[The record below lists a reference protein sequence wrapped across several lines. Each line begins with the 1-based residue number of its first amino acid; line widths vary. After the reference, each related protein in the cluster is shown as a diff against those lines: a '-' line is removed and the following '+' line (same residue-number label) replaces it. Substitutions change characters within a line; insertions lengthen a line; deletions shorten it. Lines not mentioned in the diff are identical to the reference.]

1 MSNVSRS
8 KGLGSSVFGS
18 IPGSMLASMLW
29 MAFAGPALAQTP
41 APAKPDPTSIGQA
54 MQDGSAQ
61 MKTGHFVEAAATY
74 SRVTQ
79 IEPGFAEGFFNLG
92 LAEVQAGRL
101 DEART
106 ALEKAERLKPGL
118 RGANL
123 FLGTIAYRQNRFK
136 DAEANLL
143 KETQLDP
150 RNAKAFMWLGVCR
163 LAQDDPQKAIPPLD
177 KAFALDPSDV
187 DILYHR
193 GRAYLLVA
201 NASYDA
207 MFKLDHDSLRVHQV
221 LGEAYAQAYRNQNA
235 ISEFELAV
243 KMAPRQPGL
252 HEELA
257 DQYWIVGDVD
267 KASAAYREE
276 LAIDPDAVSSMYK
289 LGSLLAKSP
298 TPAEGIPLLRSALR
312 LDPSLSDAHYYL
324 GEGLM
329 GTDHDAEAIQEFEAA
344 IAADPA
350 NERAMTSYYKLALIY
365 RKLHKTQEAQA
376 ALTKYQRMRADV
388 KARQESK
395 SAELV
400 RRRTELPV
408 NDDQVADTALADK

>member
-1 MSNVSRS
+1 VSNLKRKRYLQGCALLIVMV
-8 KGLGSSVFGS
+8 GST
-18 IPGSMLASMLW
+18 
-29 MAFAGPALAQTP
+29 LAQT
-41 APAKPDPTSIGQA
+41 APGEARNQA
-54 MQDGSAQ
+54 MQDGIAQ
-61 MKTGHFVEAAATY
+61 MKAGNFVQAADAFAK
-74 SRVTQ
+74 VTRAQ
-79 IEPGFAEGFFNLG
+79 PGFAEGYFNLG
-92 LAEVQAGRL
+92 LADEQAGRL
-101 DEART
+101 DDARA
-106 ALEKAERLKPGL
+106 ALEKAVRLKPAL

-123 FLGTIAYRQNRFK
+123 FLGILAYRQNRFK
-136 DAEANLL
+136 DAEASLS
-143 KETQLDP
+143 KETQVDP
-150 RNAKAFMWLGVCR
+150 SNAKAFMWLGVCL
-163 LAQDDPQKAIPPLD
+163 LAQDNPQAAIPPLD
-177 KAFALDPSDV
+177 KAFALNRSDV

-221 LGEAYAQAYRNQNA
+221 LGEAYAQGYRNQNA

-267 KASAAYREE
+267 KAADAYREE
-276 LAIDPDAVSSMYK
+276 LNIDPNAVSSMYK
-289 LGSLLAKSP
+289 LGSLLAKGPSP
-298 TPAEGIPLLRSALR
+298 ADGVPLLRSALR

-324 GEGLM
+324 GEGLV
-329 GTDHDAEAIQEFEAA
+329 GAGKDAEAIQEFEAA

-350 NERAMTSYYKLALIY
+350 NDRAMTSYYRLSLIY
-365 RKLHKTQEAQA
+365 RKLHKAEDAQV
-376 ALTKYQRMRADV
+376 ALANYKRMRTDV
-388 KARQESK
+388 KARQDSK

-408 NDDQVADTALADK
+408 NDDETAATASANE

>member
-1 MSNVSRS
+1 MSNFSRF
-8 KGLGSSVFGS
+8 GCFGS
-18 IPGSMLASMLW
+18 LALAGSMLFVVLALP
-29 MAFAGPALAQTP
+29 AGAQT
-41 APAKPDPTSIGQA
+41 ADQSLVTQA
-54 MQDGSAQ
+54 MQGGSAQ
-61 MKTGHFVEAAATY
+61 MKAGNFAEAAAAY
-74 SRVTQ
+74 ARVTQ
-79 IEPGFAEGFFNLG
+79 MEPGFAEGYFNLG
-92 LAEVQAGRL
+92 LAEEQAGRL
-101 DEART
+101 DEARA
-106 ALEKAERLKPGL
+106 ALEKAVRLKPGL

-163 LAQDDPQKAIPPLD
+163 LAQDNPQAAIPSLD
-177 KAFALDPSDV
+177 KALALAPSDV

-257 DQYWIVGDVD
+257 DQYWIVGNIDN
-267 KASAAYREE
+267 AAEAYRQE
-276 LAIDPDAVSSMYK
+276 LAIDPNAVSSMYK

-298 TPAEGIPLLRSALR
+298 TPADGIPLLRNALQH
-312 LDPSLSDAHYYL
+312 DPSLSDAHFYL

-329 GTDHDAEAIQEFEAA
+329 GAGHDAEAIQEFEAA
-344 IAADPA
+344 IGADPA
-350 NERAMTSYYKLALIY
+350 NDRAMTSYYKLALIY
-365 RKLHKTQEAQA
+365 RKLHKAQEAQA
-376 ALTKYQRMRADV
+376 ALTNYQRMRADV
-388 KARQESK
+388 KARQDSK
-395 SAELV
+395 SAERV
-400 RRRTELPV
+400 RKRTELPV
-408 NDDQVADTALADK
+408 NDDQAAAATLAEE